1 MKRFIIRFI
10 NTIKQFYIQL
20 YSFVCIP
27 IINGWYGDF
36 WTYRNTIISK
46 PKNRRNLYYAYLMKY
61 NAFIGLNAHI
71 KDSPILPHGLN
82 GIHISDAAIIGKKC
96 VILQQVTI
104 GSNTMKDSKTFGAP
118 IIGNNVFIG
127 AGAKIIGNVH
137 IGNNCR
143 IGANCIA
150 TKDMPDNSTAV
161 IRNIEFILHKDSR
174 DNTFHGINST
184 L

>member
-1 MKRFIIRFI
+1 MKQLIIKFI
-10 NTIKQFYIQL
+10 NTTKQFYIQL

-36 WTYRNTIISK
+36 WTYRNLIISK
-46 PKNRRNLYYAYLMKY
+46 PKKGRNLYYAYLMKY
-61 NAFIGLNAHI
+61 NAFIGLNAQI
-71 KDSPILPHGLN
+71 KKSPILPHGLN
-82 GIHISDAAIIGKKC
+82 GIHISDAAVIGEGC

-104 GSNTMKDSKTFGAP
+104 GSNTIKGSKTFGAP

-143 IGANCIA
+143 IGANCIV
-150 TKDMPDNSTAV
+150 TKNMPDNSTAI
-161 IRNIEFILHKDSR
+161 IRNIEFILHKNSR
-174 DNTFHGINST
+174 DNTYQGINST